1 MASDY
6 SRKVPPASFS
16 NQLPDRLNAELRL
29 GDRLGIKPLQVA
41 ETGFDDTINQGTIKW
56 AVTTE
61 NQLLVIPKFVGSQE
75 IPHTILTRGQPV
87 LVAGE
92 AEIVGSNGEYLLL
105 EISNYSGHF
114 LPSPDSLTIGME
126 AFRQQNID
134 PTNAVVKYY
143 GGR

>member
-6 SRKVPPASFS
+6 SREVPPASLS

-29 GDRLGIKPLQVA
+29 GDRLGIKPLQVE
-41 ETGFDDTINQGTIKW
+41 ETGFDDIINQGTIKW
-56 AVTTE
+56 VVTTK

-87 LVAGE
+87 LAAGE
-92 AEIVGSNGEYLLL
+92 AEIVGSNGEYYLL

-114 LPSPDSLTIGME
+114 LPSSDSLETGKE

-134 PTNAVVKYY
+134 PTNAAVKYY
-143 GGR
+143 GVS